1 MRFRKS
7 IKITK
12 GVRINF
18 SKSGAS
24 LSLGGRGHSVNI
36 GKRGVRST
44 IGIPGTGISY
54 TTSTKSKRTGSSKRV
69 TQKSTSQGKSSQFL
83 VHLDMAGKVS
93 ILDPSTERPITDEA
107 TLRRIRS
114 SQSFKDIKAEL
125 ENDRQRKLTQI
136 YNSSHEENKKFISIH
151 RLAAPVDRMADYI
164 RQRENIQLHKYQRDE
179 FSKQKPSEEEIRSRL
194 EMEALTAVSTKAFWK
209 ASSLRKQYVNDR
221 LSVQYQEA
229 VETWE
234 AEKAAFE
241 SGQDAIEQK
250 RNAEFAEEYNENVDY
265 MNRIIEGDYETVC
278 DAIDAWLED
287 LSLPVEIDVKLNVE
301 GGEELYD
308 EWQRRYNDYR
318 KLCIEHGFWNYVIDD
333 RNTFIPTTSQIAKEE
348 EKKKEIL
355 DLLEAW
361 KTRMSENQ
369 IIVEYLKKSP
379 RKHALKK
386 VMIKDISNG
395 DSEKRKTINAI
406 YRRLIRAKVIAE
418 KENHDGEIETRI
430 VIHRKKKEISKKPMP
445 ASVYHSDLYSNI
457 RKKDIYKVD
466 YTVSEP
472 QDLDRQNNTCYFVS
486 KSSGEIYSTSLEK
499 CSCPVY
505 QKGCACKH
513 MLALAMRL
521 GYYQRWNAQ

>member
-1 MRFRKS
+1 MWPIIIIAIIVVILIISALVSSNDNKWSDNKS
-7 IKITK
+7 QNYQSWRESSPDGTFTIYEKKGPVTLIK
-12 GVRINF
+12 
-18 SKSGAS
+18 SYE
-24 LSLGGRGHSVNI
+24 GGDRYIDGHKCNSADDMERWYV
-36 GKRGVRST
+36 KRG
-44 IGIPGTGISY
+44 
-54 TTSTKSKRTGSSKRV
+54 
-69 TQKSTSQGKSSQFL
+69 
-83 VHLDMAGKVS
+83 
-93 ILDPSTERPITDEA
+93 
-107 TLRRIRS
+107 
-114 SQSFKDIKAEL
+114 
-125 ENDRQRKLTQI
+125 
-136 YNSSHEENKKFISIH
+136 
-151 RLAAPVDRMADYI
+151 
-164 RQRENIQLHKYQRDE
+164 
-179 FSKQKPSEEEIRSRL
+179 
-194 EMEALTAVSTKAFWK
+194 
-209 ASSLRKQYVNDR
+209 
-221 LSVQYQEA
+221 
-229 VETWE
+229 
-234 AEKAAFE
+234 
-241 SGQDAIEQK
+241 
-250 RNAEFAEEYNENVDY
+250 FAEG
-265 MNRIIEGDYETVC
+265 IERRLHEV
-278 DAIDAWLED
+278 ED
-287 LSLPVEIDVKLNVE
+287 ILGKLNVE

-406 YRRLIRAKVIAE
+406 YRRLIRAKVFAE

>member
-287 LSLPVEIDVKLNVE
+287 LSLPVEIDVNYDFYPSPNNVLQLDVQLPDMSALNQTEIVKLKT
-301 GGEELYD
+301 GI
-308 EWQRRYNDYR
+308 
-318 KLCIEHGFWNYVIDD
+318 K
-333 RNTFIPTTSQIAKEE
+333 
-348 EKKKEIL
+348 EKKKTQATLKQEYASLCFSIALFLAASMFNLSPAINYIL
-355 DLLEAW
+355 LSGYVPGRDKA
-361 KTRMSENQ
+361 
-369 IIVEYLKKSP
+369 
-379 RKHALKK
+379 
-386 VMIKDISNG
+386 G
-395 DSEKRKTINAI
+395 D
-406 YRRLIRAKVIAE
+406 YV
-418 KENHDGEIETRI
+418 
-430 VIHRKKKEISKKPMP
+430 
-445 ASVYHSDLYSNI
+445 
-457 RKKDIYKVD
+457 
-466 YTVSEP
+466 
-472 QDLDRQNNTCYFVS
+472 NNY
-486 KSSGEIYSTSLEK
+486 IYSI
-499 CSCPVY
+499 
-505 QKGCACKH
+505 
-513 MLALAMRL
+513 
-521 GYYQRWNAQ
+521 